1 MLGEARLSG
10 LPSVP
15 EIAWNKKIN
24 KFNDLKRANP
34 AWPGWEN
41 RPQVAFVLGG
51 SGGIVERGKSDRTN
65 VENSASQTTG
75 IAKLYASSLFEVA
88 LAAKQLESVE
98 KDLERFDS
106 MMNASSDLKRLVR
119 SPVFSAGDQLRAIE
133 ALISKAGITGLAA
146 NLIKV
151 VARNRRLF
159 IMPEML
165 GAFRKLLAQH
175 RGAESAEVTV
185 ARPLS
190 AAQEKELKAAL
201 KSSVGKDVA
210 IDARVDPSL
219 LGGMIVKIG
228 SRQIDTSLR
237 RKLSSL
243 KLALK
248 EVG

>member
-1 MLGEARLSG
+1 M
-10 LPSVP
+10 
-15 EIAWNKKIN
+15 
-24 KFNDLKRANP
+24 
-34 AWPGWEN
+34 
-41 RPQVAFVLGG
+41 
-51 SGGIVERGKSDRTN
+51 
-65 VENSASQTTG
+65 ENSASQTTG